1 MTLHR
6 KILIAM
12 GAAVVTLT
20 VCTARSTWDDEA
32 AKRKADYVFL
42 RACGANALDSIDTG
56 SRLLD
61 RAAMLNPT
69 DVTISGEQALMTL
82 SQESPDS
89 VSMAKAYAQLN
100 DLYNSNNADYHTGYM
115 VGQLAGYLR
124 DFDNEVRVW
133 QTLDSVFPAKT
144 DPAVN
149 LANAYVK
156 RYLTKNDTT
165 DFVRAMTIFDRLE
178 SGTGKDIGL
187 TSQKVRAYALRNDT
201 AAIVREI
208 NDLLR
213 EKPADATAYL
223 YAGSVYDNFRRDSD
237 ALANYKYACQ
247 LDSANGRAFVSLAN
261 FYRQRGDS
269 VAYDREVFQAL
280 QSSNLEFEA
289 KYEIMRGY
297 VSELYSDTAQWG
309 RIEHLFGVL
318 EEENPGEAGVHLLY
332 GAFENVRDNKLA
344 AYEQFS
350 YAMGLDPSDGS
361 VRMTVIQLALANDSL
376 NSVIEVSKEGM
387 KLFPT
392 NFYFPIM
399 AAAGYNQ
406 QKRYDKAVEVL
417 KSVDYSNVQ
426 NGKAVSN
433 LLCTLADNYYLMDS
447 LDLAFDT
454 YEQAIGY
461 DADNYMAYNNAGYF
475 LAESGRDIEKAMR
488 YTRYAVLSEPQ
499 NATYLDSYAWALFKN
514 KDYEKAKEN
523 IDLAIKYSS
532 DEVVEG
538 DTLIVNEDTDYD
550 DELIDNDSSTSLS
563 ADILAHAGDIYFMSG
578 DPDGALDFWKKAA
591 ALKPDDELLA
601 RKVKHKTY
609 FYK

>member
-1 MTLHR
+1 
-6 KILIAM
+6 
-12 GAAVVTLT
+12 
-20 VCTARSTWDDEA
+20 
-32 AKRKADYVFL
+32 
-42 RACGANALDSIDTG
+42 
-56 SRLLD
+56 
-61 RAAMLNPT
+61 
-69 DVTISGEQALMTL
+69 
-82 SQESPDS
+82 
-89 VSMAKAYAQLN
+89 
-100 DLYNSNNADYHTGYM
+100 
-115 VGQLAGYLR
+115 
-124 DFDNEVRVW
+124 
-133 QTLDSVFPAKT
+133 
-144 DPAVN
+144 
-149 LANAYVK
+149 
-156 RYLTKNDTT
+156 
-165 DFVRAMTIFDRLE
+165 
-178 SGTGKDIGL
+178 
-187 TSQKVRAYALRNDT
+187 
-201 AAIVREI
+201 
-208 NDLLR
+208 
-213 EKPADATAYL
+213 
-223 YAGSVYDNFRRDSD
+223 
-237 ALANYKYACQ
+237 
-247 LDSANGRAFVSLAN
+247 
-261 FYRQRGDS
+261 
-269 VAYDREVFQAL
+269 
-280 QSSNLEFEA
+280 
-289 KYEIMRGY
+289 
-297 VSELYSDTAQWG
+297 
-309 RIEHLFGVL
+309 
-318 EEENPGEAGVHLLY
+318 
-332 GAFENVRDNKLA
+332 
-344 AYEQFS
+344 
-350 YAMGLDPSDGS
+350 
-361 VRMTVIQLALANDSL
+361 MTVIQLALANDSL